1 MDTTPISS
9 TDTGPLHSKWHEA
22 CTVMPRQFFLALCK
36 HVRQTG
42 NEPEYM
48 HSGPQ
53 SNSEP
58 CVHRERPTGR
68 VIIVIVAE
76 RRERRQEREERK
88 RQEKRRG
95 EKMRRREE
103 ERARKT
109 EKAENPP
116 CVDSKRLRVCVQEA
130 SVCTRKTPACSTHAG
145 VFLVHTEAS

>member
-1 MDTTPISS
+1 MVNTTPISS

-22 CTVMPRQFFLALCK
+22 CAVMPRQFFLALCK

-48 HSGPQ
+48 HSDPQ

-58 CVHRERPTGR
+58 CVHRERPTGG

-76 RRERRQEREERK
+76 RREREDK
-88 RQEKRRG
+88 RGKRDSD
-95 EKMRRREE
+95 KRREE

-130 SVCTRKTPACSTHAG
+130 SVCTRKTPACSTNAG
-145 VFLVHTEAS
+145 VFPVHTEAS